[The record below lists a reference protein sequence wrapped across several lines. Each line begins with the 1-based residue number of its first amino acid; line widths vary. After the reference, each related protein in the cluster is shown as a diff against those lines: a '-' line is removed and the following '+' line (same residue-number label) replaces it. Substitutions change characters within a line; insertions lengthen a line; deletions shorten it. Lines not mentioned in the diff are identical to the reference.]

1 MTNNPK
7 VTPRNYL
14 DMEHDFV
21 VTISTIQ
28 GVMDLLSD
36 VQPNKAPPAESLAKI
51 AGGMYRLTEEANR
64 IFYELLNLHL
74 AGVKRHK
81 AQEVAHD

>member
-1 MTNNPK
+1 MTNTPQA
-7 VTPRNYL
+7 TPRNYL

-36 VQPNKAPPAESLAKI
+36 VQPNKAPQAENLAKI
-51 AGGMYRLTEEANR
+51 GNGMYRLAEDADRLFT
-64 IFYELLNLHL
+64 ELLSLHMAEL
-74 AGVKRHK
+74 KRHK
-81 AQEVAHD
+81 VQEVAHD